1 MHALP
6 SSSFRMPLCEDGSID
21 WIKECQN
28 RQLLYQKSLA
38 CYMKMRKK
46 KYHYEYSPS
55 KSRQSTWYKEYVLNV
70 SGKSF
75 TTDSRKAIKFRRRFR
90 LPFSSFNDLMA
101 DIRAEKWFPNNEV
114 CDCRGVLGVPIDLLV
129 LGSLRYLGRGWTFD
143 DLEEATGISEETH
156 RKFFHK
162 FISCGKNILFPK
174 WVKAPETEVEIDD
187 SISEYAAAGFPGC
200 IGSTDATHIIIDKCY
215 KHLKNQNLGG
225 KSSQT
230 TRGDL

>member
-1 MHALP
+1 MLHLLLLCLLFLTYHGSTLSVTLSMKDYVSRAFKSAISVRVPSVPSLVVSILSVPSFLP
-6 SSSFRMPLCEDGSID
+6 SSSFHMPLCEDGSID

-28 RQLLYQKSLA
+28 RQLLYQESLA

-70 SGKSF
+70 SGKLF

-114 CDCRGVLGVPIDLLV
+114 CDCRGVLGVPIGFCFRGPNWWEKV
-129 LGSLRYLGRGWTFD
+129 KITKTKTRFCFSFSRYRLDR
-143 DLEEATGISEETH
+143 
-156 RKFFHK
+156 
-162 FISCGKNILFPK
+162 P
-174 WVKAPETEVEIDD
+174 
-187 SISEYAAAGFPGC
+187 
-200 IGSTDATHIIIDKCY
+200 
-215 KHLKNQNLGG
+215 
-225 KSSQT
+225 
-230 TRGDL
+230 